1 MTAIIARERV
11 NLAFLCFETR
21 ILDADFLPTLAL
33 ENLISNEINIGE
45 LKDGLLDPEIDIAD
59 YFD

>member
-1 MTAIIARERV
+1 MCFVSIKFRAFFFCSRII
-11 NLAFLCFETR
+11 LA
-21 ILDADFLPTLAL
+21 PTQFL

-45 LKDGLLDPEIDIAD
+45 LKDGLLDPQIDIAD